1 MENLISMVLPQ
12 NLEAVI
18 IHGSSY
24 IRERFPYMAT
34 SSNRLIGIDVTY
46 AFALIGCVVFGY
58 TYTIGDLV
66 QSSLTHTKFNVFF
79 DVFPALFFFLNGFTV
94 TLTMRDRRIS
104 NRKLLSYS
112 GKRGSVL
119 LLVGLLFS
127 AVWPM
132 NIFIASGMMFLIVPF
147 IAQWNTIILRII
159 ALLIIVLGVALLFLD
174 VPSHTVYSLPAL
186 GGGEIYNGL
195 GFLFFNGYY
204 SLLPWSVFFTAGLI
218 FGRSEIRPR
227 GILPPSSV
235 VGLALIAL
243 AFITNRYLKVL
254 DTDALLL
261 RRSDLFFMNIRLL
274 FPAFCLYGIG
284 LSIICLNAFIF
295 LFRKLQTSSLLKF
308 FQTISSMKYSVIL
321 FYTLI
326 GFITIS
332 ATNVEFFSK
341 RALLIVYVL
350 LATILTFYLPF
361 LWRKKVTEQ
370 GPMEYLIKRIS
381 GSAKK

>member
-1 MENLISMVLPQ
+1 M
-12 NLEAVI
+12 A
-18 IHGSSY
+18 SS
-24 IRERFPYMAT
+24 
-34 SSNRLIGIDVTY
+34 SSRLIGIDVTY
-46 AFALIGCVVFGY
+46 VMALVGCVIYGY
-58 TYTIGDLV
+58 TFTIGDLV
-66 QSSLTHTKFNVFF
+66 QNSLTHTKFNVVF
-79 DVFPALFFFLNGFTV
+79 DVFPAMFFFLNGFTV

-119 LLVGLLFS
+119 LLIGLMFCS
-127 AVWPM
+127 IWPM
-132 NIFIASGMMFLIVPF
+132 NIFIASGMMFLVIPF
-147 IAQWNTIILRII
+147 VAQWNNILIRII
-159 ALLIIVLGVALLFLD
+159 TLLTVVFGITLLFLD
-174 VPSHTVYSLPAL
+174 VPAHTTYTLPSL

-204 SLLPWSVFFTAGLI
+204 SLLPWVVFFFAGLI
-218 FGRSEIRPR
+218 FGRTDVRPK
-227 GILPPSSV
+227 GWLPPASIL
-235 VGLALIAL
+235 GLALIVGA
-243 AFITNRYLKVL
+243 AFLNRYAKIL

-274 FPAFCLYGIG
+274 FPSFCLYGIG
-284 LSIICLNAFIF
+284 LSIFILNANIYF
-295 LFRKLQTSSLLKF
+295 FRRLSIPKLLKF
-308 FQTISSMKYSVIL
+308 VQTISSMKYSVVL

-326 GFITIS
+326 GVITLT

-341 RALLIVYVL
+341 RLALVIYVV
-350 LATILTFYLPF
+350 LATVLTFYLPF

>member
-1 MENLISMVLPQ
+1 M
-12 NLEAVI
+12 A
-18 IHGSSY
+18 SS
-24 IRERFPYMAT
+24 
-34 SSNRLIGIDVTY
+34 SSRLIGIDVTY
-46 AFALIGCVVFGY
+46 VMALVGCVIYGY

-66 QSSLTHTKFNVFF
+66 QNSLTHTKFNVVF

-119 LLVGLLFS
+119 LLIGLMFC

-132 NIFIASGMMFLIVPF
+132 NIFIASGMMFLVIPF
-147 IAQWNTIILRII
+147 VAQWNNVLIRIITLLTIIFGIT
-159 ALLIIVLGVALLFLD
+159 LLFLD
-174 VPSHTVYSLPAL
+174 VPAHTTYTLPSL

-204 SLLPWSVFFTAGLI
+204 SLLPWVVFFFAGLI
-218 FGRSEIRPR
+218 FGRTDVRPK
-227 GILPPSSV
+227 GLLPPSSV
-235 VGLALIAL
+235 IGVVLIVA
-243 AFITNRYLKVL
+243 AFFVNRYAKIL

-274 FPAFCLYGIG
+274 FPSFCLYGIG
-284 LSIICLNAFIF
+284 LSIFLLNANIY
-295 LFRKLQTSSLLKF
+295 LFRRLTAPKLLKF
-308 FQTISSMKYSVIL
+308 VQTISSMKYSVVL

-326 GFITIS
+326 GVITLT

-341 RALLIVYVL
+341 RLALVIYVV
-350 LATILTFYLPF
+350 LATVLTFYLPF
-361 LWRKKVTEQ
+361 IWRKKVTEQ

>member
-1 MENLISMVLPQ
+1 
-12 NLEAVI
+12 
-18 IHGSSY
+18 
-24 IRERFPYMAT
+24 MAT

-104 NRKLLSYS
+104 NRKLLTYS

-119 LLVGLLFS
+119 LLVGLLFC

-159 ALLIIVLGVALLFLD
+159 ALLIVVLGVALLFLD
-174 VPSHTVYSLPAL
+174 VPSHTVYSVPAL

-235 VGLALIAL
+235 VGLALIGL
-243 AFITNRYLKVL
+243 AFITNRYAKVL

-261 RRSDLFFMNIRLL
+261 RRSDLFIMNIRLL

-284 LSIICLNAFIF
+284 LSVIVLNAFIF
-295 LFRKLQTSSLLKF
+295 VFRKLQSSSLLKF

-332 ATNVEFFSK
+332 ATNVEFLSK
-341 RALLIVYVL
+341 RAILVVYVL
-350 LATILTFYLPF
+350 LATVLTFYLPF

>member
-1 MENLISMVLPQ
+1 
-12 NLEAVI
+12 
-18 IHGSSY
+18 
-24 IRERFPYMAT
+24 MAG
-34 SSNRLIGIDVTY
+34 SNRLLGIDVTY
-46 AFALIGCVVFGY
+46 AFALVGCVIFGF

-66 QSSLTHTKFNVFF
+66 QSSLTHTKFNVFI

-112 GKRGSVL
+112 SKRGSVL
-119 LLVGLLFS
+119 LLTGLLFC
-127 AVWPM
+127 AIWPM
-132 NIFIASGMMFLIVPF
+132 NIFIASGMMFLIVPLV
-147 IAQWNTIILRII
+147 AQWNTIILRILT
-159 ALLIIVLGVALLFLD
+159 LLIIVFGVTLLFLD
-174 VPSHTVYSLPAL
+174 VPTHAVYSLPSL

-227 GILPPSSV
+227 GVLPPSSLI
-235 VGLALIAL
+235 GLTLIAL
-243 AFITNRYLKVL
+243 ALIINRYAKAL

-261 RRSDLFFMNIRLL
+261 RRSDLFFMNVRLL

-284 LSIICLNAFIF
+284 LSIVLLNLFVFI
-295 LFRKLQTSSLLKF
+295 FRKLDSARLLRF
-308 FQTISSMKYSVIL
+308 FQTVSSMKYSVIL

-326 GFITIS
+326 GFITVS

-341 RALLIVYVL
+341 RIILFFYVIL
-350 LATILTFYLPF
+350 STALTFYLPF

-370 GPMEYLIKRIS
+370 GPMEFIIKRIS

>member
-1 MENLISMVLPQ
+1 
-12 NLEAVI
+12 
-18 IHGSSY
+18 
-24 IRERFPYMAT
+24 MAS
-34 SSNRLIGIDVTY
+34 SSNRLIGIDVSY
-46 AFALIGCVVFGY
+46 VIALIGSVLYGY

-66 QSSLTHTKFNVFF
+66 QNSLTHTKFNLFF

-119 LLVGLLFS
+119 LITGLLFCG
-127 AVWPM
+127 VWPM
-132 NIFIASGMMFLIVPF
+132 NIFVASGMMFLVIPF
-147 IAQWNTIILRII
+147 VAQWNNILIRII
-159 ALLIIVLGVALLFLD
+159 TLLTVVFGITLLFLD
-174 VPSHTVYSLPAL
+174 VPAHTTYTLPSL

-204 SLLPWSVFFTAGLI
+204 SLLPWVVFFLAGLI
-218 FGRSEIRPR
+218 FGRTDVRPK
-227 GILPPSSV
+227 GWLPPSSI
-235 VGLALIAL
+235 IAL
-243 AFITNRYLKVL
+243 LLIGGAWLVNRYAKVL

-284 LSIICLNAFIF
+284 MSIFILNAAIF
-295 LFRKLQTSSLLKF
+295 FFRKLNAPGLLKF
-308 FQTISSMKYSVIL
+308 VQTISSMKYSVVL

-326 GFITIS
+326 GVITLT

-341 RALLIVYVL
+341 RLALILYVV
-350 LATILTFYLPF
+350 LATVLTFYLPF

-370 GPMEYLIKRIS
+370 GPMEYIVKRIS

>member
-1 MENLISMVLPQ
+1 M
-12 NLEAVI
+12 A
-18 IHGSSY
+18 SS
-24 IRERFPYMAT
+24 
-34 SSNRLIGIDVTY
+34 SSRLIGIDVTY
-46 AFALIGCVVFGY
+46 VLALFGCVVFGY
-58 TYTIGDLV
+58 TFTIGDLV
-66 QSSLTHTKFNVFF
+66 QNSLTHTKFNIIF

-119 LLVGLLFS
+119 LLIGLVFCS
-127 AVWPM
+127 IWPM
-132 NIFIASGMMFLIVPF
+132 NIFIASGMMFLVIPF
-147 IAQWNTIILRII
+147 VAQWNNVLIRII
-159 ALLIIVLGVALLFLD
+159 TLLTVIFGVTLLFLD
-174 VPSHTVYSLPAL
+174 VPAHTTYTLPSL

-204 SLLPWSVFFTAGLI
+204 SLLPWVVFFFAGLI
-218 FGRSEIRPR
+218 FGRTDVRPK
-227 GILPPSSV
+227 GWLPPSSIIGV
-235 VGLALIAL
+235 LLIVA
-243 AFITNRYLKVL
+243 AFFVNRYAKIL

-284 LSIICLNAFIF
+284 LSIFLLNANIY
-295 LFRKLQTSSLLKF
+295 LFRRLSAPKLLKF
-308 FQTISSMKYSVIL
+308 VQTISSMKYSVVL

-326 GFITIS
+326 GVITLT

-341 RALLIVYVL
+341 RLALSIYVV
-350 LATILTFYLPF
+350 LATVLTFYLPF
-361 LWRKKVTEQ
+361 IWRKKVTEQ
-370 GPMEYLIKRIS
+370 GPMEYFIKRIS

>member
-1 MENLISMVLPQ
+1 M
-12 NLEAVI
+12 A
-18 IHGSSY
+18 SS
-24 IRERFPYMAT
+24 
-34 SSNRLIGIDVTY
+34 SSRLIGIDVTY
-46 AFALIGCVVFGY
+46 VMALVGCVIYGY

-66 QSSLTHTKFNVFF
+66 QNSLTHTKFNVVF

-119 LLVGLLFS
+119 LLIGLMFC

-132 NIFIASGMMFLIVPF
+132 NIFIASGMMFLVIPF
-147 IAQWNTIILRII
+147 VAQWNNVLIRVIT
-159 ALLIIVLGVALLFLD
+159 LLTVVFGVTLLFLD
-174 VPSHTVYSLPAL
+174 VPAHTTYTLPSL

-204 SLLPWSVFFTAGLI
+204 SLLPWVVFFFAGLI
-218 FGRSEIRPR
+218 FGRTDVRPK
-227 GILPPSSV
+227 GWLPPSSV
-235 VGLALIAL
+235 IAVL
-243 AFITNRYLKVL
+243 LVVAAFFVNGYAKIL

-274 FPAFCLYGIG
+274 FPSFCLYGIG
-284 LSIICLNAFIF
+284 LSIFLLNANIY
-295 LFRKLQTSSLLKF
+295 LFRRLTAPKLLKF
-308 FQTISSMKYSVIL
+308 VQTISSMKYSVVL

-326 GFITIS
+326 GVVTLT

-341 RALLIVYVL
+341 RLALSVYVV
-350 LATILTFYLPF
+350 LATVLTFYLPF
-361 LWRKKVTEQ
+361 IWRKKVTEQ

>member
-1 MENLISMVLPQ
+1 
-12 NLEAVI
+12 
-18 IHGSSY
+18 
-24 IRERFPYMAT
+24 MAGT
-34 SSNRLIGIDVTY
+34 NRLIGIDVTY
-46 AFALIGCVVFGY
+46 AFALIGCVIFGF

-119 LLVGLLFS
+119 LLIGLLFC

-132 NIFIASGMMFLIVPF
+132 NVFIASGMMFLIVPF
-147 IAQWNTIILRII
+147 VAQWNSILLRILT
-159 ALLIIVLGVALLFLD
+159 LLIVVLGVTLLFLD
-174 VPSHTVYSLPAL
+174 VPTHTVYSLPSI
-186 GGGEIYNGL
+186 GGGEIYNGM

-204 SLLPWSVFFTAGLI
+204 SLLPWGVFFMAGLI

-227 GILPPSSV
+227 GILPPSSL
-235 VGLALIAL
+235 VGIVLIAFSFL
-243 AFITNRYLKVL
+243 INRYAKAL

-261 RRSDLFFMNIRLL
+261 RRSDLFFVNIRLL

-284 LSIICLNAFIF
+284 VSIFLLNLFIF
-295 LFRKLQTSSLLKF
+295 MFRKLQSTILLKF

-321 FYTLI
+321 FYSLI

-341 RALLIVYVL
+341 RAILLVYVI
-350 LATILTFYLPF
+350 LATTLTFYLPF
-361 LWRKKVTEQ
+361 LWRKKLTEQ

>member
-1 MENLISMVLPQ
+1 
-12 NLEAVI
+12 
-18 IHGSSY
+18 
-24 IRERFPYMAT
+24 MAGT
-34 SSNRLIGIDVTY
+34 NRLIGIDVTY
-46 AFALIGCVVFGY
+46 AFALIGCVIFGF

-119 LLVGLLFS
+119 LLIGLLFC

-132 NIFIASGMMFLIVPF
+132 NIFIASGMMFMLVPF
-147 IAQWNTIILRII
+147 VAQWNTILLRILT
-159 ALLIIVLGVALLFLD
+159 LLIIVFGVTLLFLD
-174 VPSHTVYSLPAL
+174 VPTHTVYSLPSI

-204 SLLPWSVFFTAGLI
+204 SLLPWGVFFMAGLI
-218 FGRSEIRPR
+218 FGRSEMRPR
-227 GILPPSSV
+227 GILPPSSLIGIV
-235 VGLALIAL
+235 LIAFSFL
-243 AFITNRYLKVL
+243 INRFAKEL
-254 DTDALLL
+254 DTDSLLL

-274 FPAFCLYGIG
+274 FPAFCLFGIG
-284 LSIICLNAFIF
+284 LSIFLLNLFIF
-295 LFRKLQTSSLLKF
+295 TFRKLQSSTLLKF

-321 FYTLI
+321 FYSLI

-341 RALLIVYVL
+341 RVILFVYVI
-350 LATILTFYLPF
+350 LATTLTFYLPF
-361 LWRKKVTEQ
+361 LWRKKLTEK
-370 GPMEYLIKRIS
+370 GPMEYLIKYIS

>member
-1 MENLISMVLPQ
+1 
-12 NLEAVI
+12 
-18 IHGSSY
+18 
-24 IRERFPYMAT
+24 MAG
-34 SSNRLIGIDVTY
+34 SNRLIGIDVTY
-46 AFALIGCVVFGY
+46 AFALVGCVIFGFS
-58 TYTIGDLV
+58 YTIGDLV

-119 LLVGLLFS
+119 LLTGLLFCG
-127 AVWPM
+127 VWPM

-147 IAQWNTIILRII
+147 VAQWNTIILRIVT
-159 ALLIIVLGVALLFLD
+159 LLIIVFGVTLLFLD
-174 VPSHTVYSLPAL
+174 VPTHTVYSFPSL

-204 SLLPWSVFFTAGLI
+204 SLLPWAVFFTSGLI

-227 GILPPSSV
+227 GVLPPSSLL
-235 VGLALIAL
+235 GLALIAS
-243 AFITNRYLKVL
+243 AFVIHKYAKVL
-254 DTDALLL
+254 DTDALVL

-284 LSIICLNAFIF
+284 FSIVLLNLFIF
-295 LFRKLQTSSLLKF
+295 TFRKLQSATLLKF
-308 FQTISSMKYSVIL
+308 FQTVSSMKYSVVL

-341 RALLIVYVL
+341 RIILFFYVIL
-350 LATILTFYLPF
+350 STALTFYLPF

-370 GPMEYLIKRIS
+370 GPMEFVIKRIS

>member
-1 MENLISMVLPQ
+1 
-12 NLEAVI
+12 
-18 IHGSSY
+18 
-24 IRERFPYMAT
+24 MAG
-34 SSNRLIGIDVTY
+34 SNRLIGIDVTY
-46 AFALIGCVVFGY
+46 AFALIGSVIFGY
-58 TYTIGDLV
+58 SYTIGDLV
-66 QSSLTHTKFNVFF
+66 QSSLTHTKFNVFI

-119 LLVGLLFS
+119 LLFGLVFC

-147 IAQWNTIILRII
+147 IAQWNTIILRVLT
-159 ALLIIVLGVALLFLD
+159 LLIIVFGVTLLFLD
-174 VPSHTVYSLPAL
+174 VPTHTVYTLPSL
-186 GGGEIYNGL
+186 GGGEIYNGM

-204 SLLPWSVFFTAGLI
+204 SLLPWAVFFVAGLI
-218 FGRSEIRPR
+218 FGRTEIRPR
-227 GILPPSSV
+227 GVLPPSSIIGIV
-235 VGLALIAL
+235 LIGFSFL
-243 AFITNRYLKVL
+243 VNRYAKVL
-254 DTDALLL
+254 DTDALFL

-274 FPAFCLYGIG
+274 FPAFCLYGMG
-284 LSIICLNAFIF
+284 VSIVVLNLFIF
-295 LFRKLQTSSLLKF
+295 TFRKLQSTTLLKF

-332 ATNVEFFSK
+332 ATNVAFFSK
-341 RALLIVYVL
+341 RGILVVYVI
-350 LATILTFYLPF
+350 LATTLTFYLPF

-370 GPMEYLIKRIS
+370 GPMEYFIKRIS

>member
-1 MENLISMVLPQ
+1 
-12 NLEAVI
+12 
-18 IHGSSY
+18 
-24 IRERFPYMAT
+24 MAGT
-34 SSNRLIGIDVTY
+34 NRLIGIDVTY
-46 AFALIGCVVFGY
+46 AFALMGCVIFGF

-119 LLVGLLFS
+119 LLIGLLFC

-147 IAQWNTIILRII
+147 VAQWNTILLRILT
-159 ALLIIVLGVALLFLD
+159 LLIIVFGVSLLFLD
-174 VPSHTVYSLPAL
+174 VPTHTVYSLPSI
-186 GGGEIYNGL
+186 GGGEIYNGM

-204 SLLPWSVFFTAGLI
+204 SLLPWGVFFMAGLI

-227 GILPPSSV
+227 GILPPSSL
-235 VGLALIAL
+235 VGIALIAFSL
-243 AFITNRYLKVL
+243 LINRYAKAL

-261 RRSDLFFMNIRLL
+261 KRSDLFFVNIRLL

-284 LSIICLNAFIF
+284 VSIFLLNLFIF
-295 LFRKLQTSSLLKF
+295 MFRKLQSATLLKF

-321 FYTLI
+321 FYSLI

-341 RALLIVYVL
+341 RAILLVYVI
-350 LATILTFYLPF
+350 LATTLTFYLPF
-361 LWRKKVTEQ
+361 LWRKKLTEQ